1 MKHTNINGNEKKNK
15 RVRGK
20 EEEEKRIEKE
30 EGKNAWHLYNIN
42 ILEKQLSATVFQ
54 VAGFASA
61 TLSSSTDFLSVVVVV
76 VVFFFDVPLFII
88 VG

>member
-1 MKHTNINGNEKKNK
+1 MKHRIINGI
-15 RVRGK
+15 
-20 EEEEKRIEKE
+20 EKRTREREGEKE
-30 EGKNAWHLYNIN
+30 EAKNAWHLYNIN

-61 TLSSSTDFLSVVVVV
+61 TPSSTDFLFVVAVLS
-76 VVFFFDVPLFII
+76 FDVPLFII